1 MDRQRAHPVTV
12 QVFFFKR
19 PISKLYRLFPR
30 RICAIK
36 TPWICQTCHLP
47 CQDTRR
53 SASYNFIGFPLK
65 CLCFIQN
72 MASAFLSVH
81 MSRRFLH
88 DPTPLLKVM
97 VRCQFFITRACTS
110 LVGPSLIIDRHHG
123 NCCRLLTISAAK
135 CWKGKK
141 KNPNNT
147 KTRRTA
153 THFTAGVGCTDGEDR
168 QTAGRTSRQRGRHSC
183 RQADGIGKWVDGQK
197 GEESR
202 SQTDRKTDGK
212 LTGRQKGGRDDK

>member
-1 MDRQRAHPVTV
+1 M
-12 QVFFFKR
+12 
-19 PISKLYRLFPR
+19 RLHF
-30 RICAIK
+30 C
-36 TPWICQTCHLP
+36 L
-47 CQDTRR
+47 
-53 SASYNFIGFPLK
+53 SACS
-65 CLCFIQN
+65 
-72 MASAFLSVH
+72 SVH
-81 MSRRFLH
+81 
-88 DPTPLLKVM
+88 PTPLLKVM
-97 VRCQFFITRACTS
+97 ARCQFCVMRACAS

-135 CWKGKK
+135 CWKGK
-141 KNPNNT
+141 NNNNNNNT

-202 SQTDRKTDGK
+202 SETDRKTDGK

>member
-1 MDRQRAHPVTV
+1 M
-12 QVFFFKR
+12 K
-19 PISKLYRLFPR
+19 I
-30 RICAIK
+30 
-36 TPWICQTCHLP
+36 PWICQTCHLQLY
-47 CQDTRR
+47 C
-53 SASYNFIGFPLK
+53 FPSEMLVLHTK
-65 CLCFIQN
+65 YGVCI
-72 MASAFLSVH
+72 SVCPH
-81 MSRRFLH
+81 V
-88 DPTPLLKVM
+88 PATPLLKVM
-97 VRCQFFITRACTS
+97 VRCQFCVMHACTS

-123 NCCRLLTISAAK
+123 NRYRLPTISAAK

-141 KNPNNT
+141 TPNNT

-168 QTAGRTSRQRGRHSC
+168 QTAGQTSRQRGRHSC